1 MKKVKTSLDFSMFLV
16 ILFSERGV
24 FVMIENEVCEFKSEY
39 TDNIIKTVIAF
50 ANTDG
55 GKIFV
60 GVDDDGTPIGIKD
73 IDDCYT
79 RVTSSVKDTISP
91 DVTMFTKYYVNEQ
104 EKIIEITVSEGTN
117 KPYFLK
123 SKGMRPEGVYIRQ
136 GTFSAPASIDKIRQL
151 IKMSEK
157 DTFEDGRALN
167 QKLHFTE
174 AANEFSIKNVDFG
187 EEKYVS
193 LGIINPDDG
202 LYTNLAVLLSDECE
216 HTIKV
221 AVFEGNDKKIFKDR
235 KEFKGSLFKQLRN
248 CYEYLE
254 LCNHTFAT
262 FEGLDRID
270 YDDYPVSALREALLN
285 ALVHRDYAFSGSIMV
300 NIFDDKIEF
309 VSLGGL
315 VSGLSKEDILR
326 GISQTRN
333 KKIANIFYRLK
344 HIEAY
349 GTGIQRIF
357 DLYAENDVKPEIII
371 TNNTFTMVLPNRN
384 SNNLINK
391 SYVSD
396 NISVQEQ
403 KIMDFI
409 NENGSITN
417 KEIQDLLNIKTTRTY
432 TIVKSMKEKN
442 ILVTKGRGSERRYY
456 LK

>member
-1 MKKVKTSLDFSMFLV
+1 
-16 ILFSERGV
+16 
-24 FVMIENEVCEFKSEY
+24 MIENEVCEFKSEY

-55 GKIFV
+55 GKILV
-60 GVDDDGTPIGIKD
+60 GYNDDGIPVGLKD

-79 RVTSSVKDTISP
+79 RVTNSIRDTISP
-91 DVTMFTKYYVNEQ
+91 DITMFTKYSVNEQ
-104 EKIIEITVSEGTN
+104 DKTIEIIVSEGTN

-136 GTFSAPASIDKIRQL
+136 GASSAPASIDKIRQM
-151 IKMSEK
+151 IKLSEK

-167 QKLHFTE
+167 QNLHFIE
-174 AANEFSIKNVDFG
+174 AENEFAIKNVNFSK
-187 EEKYVS
+187 EKYVS
-193 LGIINPDDG
+193 LGIINSDDE
-202 LYTNLAVLLSDECE
+202 LYTNLATLLSDECE

-235 KEFKGSLFKQLRN
+235 KEFTGSLFKQLRT
-248 CYEYLE
+248 CYDYLE
-254 LCNHTFAT
+254 LCNHTAAI

-270 YDDYPVSALREALLN
+270 REDYPASALREALLN
-285 ALVHRDYAFSGSIMV
+285 ALVHRDYAFSGSIMI

-315 VSGLSKEDILR
+315 VSGLLKEDILR
-326 GISQTRN
+326 GVSQTRN
-333 KKIANIFYRLK
+333 KKLANVFYRLK

-357 DLYAENDVKPEIII
+357 DLYAEDAVKPDIII

-384 SNNLINK
+384 SSSISSK
-391 SYVSD
+391 ASHSVSVSD
-396 NISVQEQ
+396 QEQ
-403 KIMDFI
+403 RIIDYI
-409 NENGSITN
+409 SQNGSIN
-417 KEIQDLLNIKTTRTY
+417 DEEIQDLLNIKTTRTY
-432 TIVKSMKEKN
+432 AILKSMKTKN
-442 ILVTKGRGSERRYY
+442 ILITKGRGSERKYY

>member
-1 MKKVKTSLDFSMFLV
+1 MF
-16 ILFSERGV
+16 ERGV

-55 GKIFV
+55 GKILV
-60 GVDDDGTPIGIKD
+60 GYNDDGTSVGLKD
-73 IDDCYT
+73 IDDCYK
-79 RVTSSVKDTISP
+79 RVANSIRDTISP
-91 DVTMFTKYYVNEQ
+91 DITMFTKYSVNEQ
-104 EKIIEITVSEGTN
+104 DKTIEIIVSEGTN

-136 GTFSAPASIDKIRQL
+136 GASSAPASIDKIRQM
-151 IKMSEK
+151 IKLSEK

-167 QKLHFTE
+167 QNLHFTE
-174 AANEFSIKNVDFG
+174 AENEFAIKNVNFSK
-187 EEKYVS
+187 EKYVS
-193 LGIINPDDG
+193 LGIINSDDE
-202 LYTNLAVLLSDECE
+202 LYTNLATLLSDECE

-235 KEFKGSLFKQLRN
+235 KEFTGSLFKQLRT
-248 CYEYLE
+248 CYDYLE
-254 LCNHTFAT
+254 LCNHTAAT

-270 YDDYPVSALREALLN
+270 REDYPASALREALLN
-285 ALVHRDYAFSGSIMV
+285 ALVHRDYAFSGSIMI

-315 VSGLSKEDILR
+315 VSGLLKEDILR
-326 GISQTRN
+326 GVSQTRN
-333 KKIANIFYRLK
+333 KKLANVFYRLK

-357 DLYAENDVKPEIII
+357 DLYAEDAVKPDIII

-384 SNNLINK
+384 SSSLSSK
-391 SYVSD
+391 VSH
-396 NISVQEQ
+396 SVSVSGQEQ
-403 KIMDFI
+403 RIIDYI
-409 NENGSITN
+409 SQNGSIN
-417 KEIQDLLNIKTTRTY
+417 DEEIQDLLNIKTTRTY
-432 TIVKSMKEKN
+432 AILKSMKTKN
-442 ILVTKGRGSERRYY
+442 ILITKGRGSERKYY

>member
-1 MKKVKTSLDFSMFLV
+1 
-16 ILFSERGV
+16 
-24 FVMIENEVCEFKSEY
+24 MIENEVCEFKSEY

-55 GKIFV
+55 GKILV
-60 GVDDDGTPIGIKD
+60 GYNDDGIPVGLKD

-79 RVTSSVKDTISP
+79 RVTNSIRDTISP
-91 DVTMFTKYYVNEQ
+91 DITMFTKYSVNEQ
-104 EKIIEITVSEGTN
+104 DKTIEIIVSEGTN

-136 GTFSAPASIDKIRQL
+136 GASSAPASIDKIRQM
-151 IKMSEK
+151 IKLSEK

-167 QKLHFTE
+167 QNLHFIE
-174 AANEFSIKNVDFG
+174 AENEFAIKNVNFSK
-187 EEKYVS
+187 EKYVS
-193 LGIINPDDG
+193 LGIINSDDE
-202 LYTNLAVLLSDECE
+202 LYTNLATLLSDECE

-235 KEFKGSLFKQLRN
+235 KEFTGSLFKQLRT
-248 CYEYLE
+248 CYDYLE
-254 LCNHTFAT
+254 LCNHTAAT

-270 YDDYPVSALREALLN
+270 REDYPASALREALLN
-285 ALVHRDYAFSGSIMV
+285 ALVHRDYAFSGSIMI

-315 VSGLSKEDILR
+315 VSGLLKEDILR
-326 GISQTRN
+326 GVSQTRN
-333 KKIANIFYRLK
+333 KKLANVFYRLK

-357 DLYAENDVKPEIII
+357 DLYAEDAVKPDIII

-384 SNNLINK
+384 SSSIISK
-391 SYVSD
+391 ASHSVSVSD
-396 NISVQEQ
+396 QEQ
-403 KIMDFI
+403 RIIDYI
-409 NENGSITN
+409 SQNGSIN
-417 KEIQDLLNIKTTRTY
+417 DEEIQDLLNIKTTRTY
-432 TIVKSMKEKN
+432 AILKSMKTKN
-442 ILVTKGRGSERRYY
+442 ILITKGRGSERKYY

>member
-1 MKKVKTSLDFSMFLV
+1 
-16 ILFSERGV
+16 
-24 FVMIENEVCEFKSEY
+24 MIENEVCEFKSEY

-55 GKIFV
+55 GKILV
-60 GVDDDGTPIGIKD
+60 GYNDDGISVGLKD

-79 RVTSSVKDTISP
+79 RVTNSIRDTISP
-91 DVTMFTKYYVNEQ
+91 DITMFTKYSVNEQ
-104 EKIIEITVSEGTN
+104 DKTIEIIVSEGTN

-136 GTFSAPASIDKIRQL
+136 GASSAPASIDKIRQM
-151 IKMSEK
+151 IKLSEK

-167 QKLHFTE
+167 QNLHFTE
-174 AANEFSIKNVDFG
+174 AENEFAIKNVNFSK
-187 EEKYVS
+187 EKYVS
-193 LGIINPDDG
+193 LGIINSDDE
-202 LYTNLAVLLSDECE
+202 LYTNLAILLSDECE

-221 AVFEGNDKKIFKDR
+221 AVFDGNDKKIFKDR
-235 KEFKGSLFKQLRN
+235 KEFTGSLFKQLRT
-248 CYEYLE
+248 CYDYLE
-254 LCNHTFAT
+254 LCNHTAAT

-270 YDDYPVSALREALLN
+270 REDYPTSALREALLN
-285 ALVHRDYAFSGSIMV
+285 ALVHRDYAFSGSIMI

-315 VSGLSKEDILR
+315 VGGLSKEDILR

-333 KKIANIFYRLK
+333 KKLANVFYRLK

-357 DLYAENDVKPEIII
+357 DLYAENAVKPDIII

-384 SNNLINK
+384 SSSLSSK
-391 SYVSD
+391 VSH
-396 NISVQEQ
+396 SVSVSEQEQ
-403 KIMDFI
+403 RIIDYI
-409 NENGSITN
+409 NQNGSIN
-417 KEIQDLLNIKTTRTY
+417 DKKIQDLLNIKTTRTY
-432 TIVKSMKEKN
+432 AILKSMKTKN
-442 ILVTKGRGSERRYY
+442 ILITKGRGSERKYY

>member
-1 MKKVKTSLDFSMFLV
+1 MG
-16 ILFSERGV
+16 ERGV

-55 GKIFV
+55 GKILV
-60 GVDDDGTPIGIKD
+60 GYNDDGIPVGLNN

-79 RVTSSVKDTISP
+79 RVTNSIRDTISP
-91 DVTMFTKYYVNEQ
+91 DITMFTKYSVNEQ
-104 EKIIEITVSEGTN
+104 DKTIEIIVSEGTN

-136 GTFSAPASIDKIRQL
+136 GASSAPASIDKIRQM
-151 IKMSEK
+151 IKLLEK

-167 QKLHFTE
+167 QNLHFTE
-174 AANEFSIKNVDFG
+174 AENEFAIKNVNFSK
-187 EEKYVS
+187 EKYVS
-193 LGIINPDDG
+193 LGIINSDDE
-202 LYTNLAVLLSDECE
+202 LYTNLATLLSDECE

-221 AVFEGNDKKIFKDR
+221 AVFDGNDKKIFKDR
-235 KEFKGSLFKQLRN
+235 KEFTGSLFKQLRT
-248 CYEYLE
+248 CYDYLE
-254 LCNHTFAT
+254 LCNHTAAT

-270 YDDYPVSALREALLN
+270 REDYPTSALREALLN
-285 ALVHRDYAFSGSIMV
+285 ALVHRDYAFSGSIMI

-326 GISQTRN
+326 GVSETRN
-333 KKIANIFYRLK
+333 KKLANVFYRLK

-357 DLYAENDVKPEIII
+357 DLYADDAVKPEIII

-384 SNNLINK
+384 SIGISNK
-391 SYVSD
+391 AAHSVVVSE
-396 NISVQEQ
+396 QEQ
-403 KIMDFI
+403 RIIDYI
-409 NENGSITN
+409 NQNGSIN
-417 KEIQDLLNIKTTRTY
+417 DEEIHDLLNIKTTRTY
-432 TIVKSMKEKN
+432 AILKSMKTKN
-442 ILVTKGRGSERRYY
+442 ILITKGRGNERKYY